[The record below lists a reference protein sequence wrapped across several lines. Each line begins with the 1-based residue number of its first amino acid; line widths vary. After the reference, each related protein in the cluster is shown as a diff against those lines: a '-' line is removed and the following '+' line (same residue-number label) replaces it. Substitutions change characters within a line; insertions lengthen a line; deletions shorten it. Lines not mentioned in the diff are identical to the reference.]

1 MTSSERILSE
11 GQIVHEKW
19 EILSFLAEGGKGEVY
34 LARQIN
40 LDRHVALKVMS
51 LEFLKS
57 LEGKDEEYESEL
69 QRFRREVRV
78 MARIRHPNVLQ
89 VYDFGQVGVNGT
101 SLDYIVMEYVP
112 GSTLRQTMPEEGFQQ
127 DEQAVATW
135 LGQYFFPIMHGLE
148 AVHDQGVVHRDMKPE
163 NVLIDGDI
171 PKIADFGLAGG
182 HNLENIT
189 RSFHM
194 MGTPPYMPEE
204 QFLDLATTDG
214 RTDVYSLGKILYEA
228 IEGRMRPERNKP
240 FETVHLSPPTTRMF
254 RDLDRSVQNA
264 TAKDRSQRTSSV
276 NDLRTELTR
285 ILEEADNLG
294 QTSALKR
301 SKNRLLLTAA
311 AGGAAVLILLAI
323 LGTHLYTMNSGNGPQ
338 ASPQEAK
345 NGLVSSMAFEF
356 EFPGV
361 KRTQLPEIGEGE
373 LPPQG
378 IRGSDGMPM
387 RLVPGGEAR
396 LFRDGKENLE
406 DREATRTVSVPDF
419 YMDETKVTNHLYV
432 QFLRNIP
439 DLVVR
444 DNAVWHNGRVWLYLG
459 EVRSDYEPI
468 SYRHGRFQIASEA
481 VSKPVVRVTALGAMA
496 YAKFYGRS
504 IPSMAQWWRAL
515 QAGAS
520 GEEAAAGT
528 RSAED
533 QHGMMMEEHMGSE
546 APSQVKTGDTDRIR
560 TVSATE
566 ANDLGI
572 HGLGGNVNEWTM
584 AVAGK
589 ERVEL
594 HIHGGVGDLD
604 RQESYLKRQS
614 WEGFANVGFRTT
626 IKLRNQK

>member
-1 MTSSERILSE
+1 MTTSERILSE
-11 GQIVHEKW
+11 GQIIHEKW

-51 LEFLKS
+51 QEFLKS

-89 VYDFGQVGVNGT
+89 VYDFGQLEANDT

-112 GSTLRQTMPEEGFQQ
+112 GSTLRETMPKEGFQQ

-135 LGQYFFPIMHGLE
+135 LRQYFSPIMHGLE
-148 AVHDQGVVHRDMKPE
+148 AVHAQGVVHRDMKPE

-182 HNLENIT
+182 HNLDNIT

-228 IEGRMRPERNKP
+228 IEGRMRPDRNKP
-240 FETVHLSPPTTRMF
+240 FETVHLSPPSTRMF
-254 RDLDRSVQNA
+254 RDLDRGVGNA

-276 NDLRTELTR
+276 NDLRSELTR
-285 ILEEADNLG
+285 ILEEADYLEK
-294 QTSALKR
+294 TSALKR
-301 SKNRLLLTAA
+301 SKNSLFLTAA
-311 AGGAAVLILLAI
+311 AGGAAVLLLVAI
-323 LGTHLYTMNSGNGPQ
+323 FGTHLYTMDADNGSQ
-338 ASPQEAK
+338 APKQETK
-345 NGLVSSMAFEF
+345 NGLVSPRAFAF
-356 EFPGV
+356 DFPGMEP
-361 KRTQLPEIGEGE
+361 TQLPEIGKGE
-373 LPPQG
+373 PPPKR

-387 RLVPGGEAR
+387 RLVPGGKAR
-396 LFRDGKENLE
+396 LFRNGEENAE
-406 DREATRTVSVPDF
+406 DREAARTVSVPDF

-432 QFLRNIP
+432 EFLRNIP

-444 DNAVWHNGRVWLYLG
+444 DNAVWRNGKVWLYLG
-459 EVRSDYEPI
+459 EVREGYEPI
-468 SYRHGRFQIASEA
+468 KYRNGRFEIASEA

-496 YAKFYGRS
+496 YARFYGRS

-520 GEEAAAGT
+520 GEGEPGS
-528 RSAED
+528 RSAQD
-533 QHGMMMEEHMGSE
+533 GHGMMMEEHMGEGSPDMME
-546 APSQVKTGDTDRIR
+546 TVDTDRIR
-560 TVSATE
+560 TVSATA
-566 ANDLGI
+566 ANGLGI
-572 HGLGGNVNEWTM
+572 YGLGRNVNEWTM
-584 AVAGK
+584 AVDDK
-589 ERVEL
+589 DRIEL

-614 WEGFANVGFRTT
+614 WEGFANVGFRTA
-626 IKLRNQK
+626 IELRTEK